1 MKIRRKLVLLYVCS
15 VGLRLF
21 FLSFFFFP
29 QGYDC
34 IQMIDG
40 KAITFT
46 SAHTCFFYAAFM
58 FVALLFQVLFRIL
71 RSALLL
77 LLLLSIVS
85 TEVNLTC
92 LFFFCRR
99 ALLKGEKRQ

>member
-1 MKIRRKLVLLYVCS
+1 
-15 VGLRLF
+15 
-21 FLSFFFFP
+21 
-29 QGYDC
+29 
-34 IQMIDG
+34 MIDG

-92 LFFFCRR
+92 LFFFLSPGFIERGKKTGASR
-99 ALLKGEKRQ
+99 FRLV

>member
-1 MKIRRKLVLLYVCS
+1 MCAASAL
-15 VGLRLF
+15 G
-21 FLSFFFFP
+21 FFFFLFVFFS

-58 FVALLFQVLFRIL
+58 FVALLFQVLFSYFAFCFVVVAVAFHCVN
-71 RSALLL
+71 RSQLD
-77 LLLLSIVS
+77 VS
-85 TEVNLTC
+85 
-92 LFFFCRR
+92 FFFFLSPGFIERGKKTVASR
-99 ALLKGEKRQ
+99 FRLV